1 MPCTYPDVIS
11 LKIESI
17 DISGLSTVGRG
28 DGTDLSITVHVG
40 QNLAKKIYEAQI
52 WNQRSKLAKATVQ
65 STKVARSISQTNT
78 KHYCEA
84 HYSTD
89 DDLLSINMSHC
100 APVCQDVRVQF
111 HCSSNR
117 VPKGYESCAFYFW
130 FHTAFLDQIPSTTGK
145 KRYKMKLSREEIDNP
160 HKPKT
165 WNTYHEDFAIEL
177 YFTETN

>member
-1 MPCTYPDVIS
+1 MNF
-11 LKIESI
+11 L
-17 DISGLSTVGRG
+17 GLSTVGRG

-78 KHYCEA
+78 KQYCEA

-100 APVCQDVRVQF
+100 APVCEDVRVQF

-130 FHTAFLDQIPSTTGK
+130 
-145 KRYKMKLSREEIDNP
+145 
-160 HKPKT
+160 
-165 WNTYHEDFAIEL
+165 
-177 YFTETN
+177 